1 MISAGQIS
9 SLEIADVLREE
20 VPGLEGRTPRGE
32 EEAEATEGGKVEGT
46 EGGKGETGKGGKGG
60 NGGKGLPSEGGK
72 GIKGLP
78 EGGKGLPEGAFD
90 ADNGEGR
97 RVLGVG
103 YRSAEE
109 TFGELGRQ
117 LVGIEKGG

>member
-1 MISAGQIS
+1 M
-9 SLEIADVLREE
+9 LRSE
-20 VPGLEGRTPRGE
+20 VPGLKDRTPRGK
-32 EEAEATEGGKVEGT
+32 AEAPEGGTGETEAKGT
-46 EGGKGETGKGGKGG
+46 GETGGDGETGKGGK
-60 NGGKGLPSEGGK
+60 
-72 GIKGLP
+72 
-78 EGGKGLPEGAFD
+78 GGKGLPEGAFD

-117 LVGIEKGG
+117 LVGIERGG

>member
-1 MISAGQIS
+1 M
-9 SLEIADVLREE
+9 EIADILRSE
-20 VPGLEGRTPRGE
+20 VPGLEDRTPRGE
-32 EEAEATEGGKVEGT
+32 P
-46 EGGKGETGKGGKGG
+46 GGKGT
-60 NGGKGLPSEGGK
+60 
-72 GIKGLP
+72 
-78 EGGKGLPEGAFD
+78 GGKGLPEGAFD

-117 LVGIEKGG
+117 LVGIERGGG

>member
-20 VPGLEGRTPRGE
+20 VPGLEDRAPRGKA
-32 EEAEATEGGKVEGT
+32 EAEATEGGKAEGT
-46 EGGKGETGKGGKGG
+46 EGGKGETGKGGK
-60 NGGKGLPSEGGK
+60 
-72 GIKGLP
+72 
-78 EGGKGLPEGAFD
+78 GGKGLPEGAFD

-103 YRSAEE
+103 YRGKEE

-117 LVGIEKGG
+117 LVGIERGG